1 MKTNNTATITRLQ
14 VEVANPNIES
24 WTSLGTI
31 NVMFLPLSD
40 QMRQIAVAQG
50 ITGKAYKLFA
60 EASED
65 IQATD
70 RVTIDSTEYDVRG
83 IKKYEGSKTG
93 IDHLEILIE
102 EREL

>member
-14 VEVANPNIES
+14 AEVANPNIES

-50 ITGKAYKLFA
+50 IVGKAHKLFTGV
-60 EASED
+60 SED

-70 RVTIDSTEYDVRG
+70 RVTIDSIEYDVRG
-83 IKKYEGSKTG
+83 IKKYEGSQTG

-102 EREL
+102 ERQT

>member
-1 MKTNNTATITRLQ
+1 MKTNNTANITRLQ
-14 VEVANPNIES
+14 AEVANPNIES

-31 NVMFLPLSD
+31 SVMFLPLSD
-40 QMRQIAVAQG
+40 QAKQVAVAQG
-50 ITGKAYKLFA
+50 IIGKAYKLFA
-60 EASED
+60 DVSED

-70 RVTIDSTEYDVRG
+70 RVTIDSVEYDVRG
-83 IKKYEGSKTG
+83 IKKYEGSQTG